1 MFCWTDKFWTTMQIL
16 CDLICSKDGRILGEK
31 RIPTKDEQFVK
42 VFMTSP
48 DLVWQGSFKDP
59 RFGPKACLI
68 AFKEVFKAMH
78 GYEMDVIEYGKPFK
92 KTYDYAKQVALRFA
106 RESEIEV
113 TNFYMIGDNPTTDIK
128 GGNLSGCI
136 TILVKTGVFRE
147 DAESSGKGNDLQ
159 NPAKYVVNDFQ
170 AAIKL
175 ICKLE
180 GL

>member
-1 MFCWTDKFWTTMQIL
+1 M
-16 CDLICSKDGRILGEK
+16 
-31 RIPTKDEQFVK
+31 
-42 VFMTSP
+42 
-48 DLVWQGSFKDP
+48 
-59 RFGPKACLI
+59 
-68 AFKEVFKAMH
+68 
-78 GYEMDVIEYGKPFK
+78 
-92 KTYDYAKQVALRFA
+92 RFA

-147 DAESSGKGNDLQ
+147 NAESSEKGNDLQ
-159 NPAKYVVNDFQ
+159 NPAKYVVDDFK

-180 GL
+180 KL